1 MAIFLFAAPH
11 TLTIFLAAEKAKVTF
26 TTVWLELAEMSCFD
40 ANRILRKIL
49 LPTLFTTIEITFLTA
64 KKV

>member
-1 MAIFLFAAPH
+1 LATFLFAAPH
-11 TLTIFLAAEKAKVTF
+11 TLTIFFAAEKALVTF
-26 TTVWLELAEMSCFD
+26 TVCLELAEMLCFD